1 MKKYDQSLYVNH
13 SWFFILNCK
22 CLLILQKSRVLSLLI
37 QTKIFWWMN
46 ALNHIEN
53 IGIFRVTNCFLIWIS
68 QKFSI
73 YFYCFS
79 CAWFN
84 ERVDRAG
91 IFNKLMNNKTNI
103 VMSIRIAVTLIA
115 LTFSTQNKIEYGSF
129 FVVRVDSI
137 LK

>member
-1 MKKYDQSLYVNH
+1 
-13 SWFFILNCK
+13 
-22 CLLILQKSRVLSLLI
+22 
-37 QTKIFWWMN
+37 MN

-84 ERVDRAG
+84 ERV
-91 IFNKLMNNKTNI
+91 
-103 VMSIRIAVTLIA
+103 
-115 LTFSTQNKIEYGSF
+115 
-129 FVVRVDSI
+129 
-137 LK
+137 